1 MKKILVVYCHP
12 WNQSFNH
19 AVLEKTIKNLQ
30 LNGFG
35 YKVIDLYADHFNPIY
50 DEEEMRLFH
59 YGKTHDP
66 LVTEYLNDLKNANG
80 LIFITPVWWNDLP
93 AMLKGFID
101 KVMKEG
107 PGLSHVVTK
116 TGIKGLLTNLSS
128 AYVLTTSTSPTFY
141 LKLFCGNA
149 IERIFV
155 KSTLKQIGVKKATW
169 INFGNISNSELKSRN
184 KYLNRIAE
192 LNFRF

>member
-1 MKKILVVYCHP
+1 MKKVLVIYCHP
-12 WNQSFNH
+12 WKKSFNH
-19 AVLEKTIKNLQ
+19 AILDQVIKNLDSND
-30 LNGFG
+30 LD
-35 YKVIDLYADHFNPIY
+35 YKVIDLYADKFNPVY

-66 LVTEYLNDLKNANG
+66 LVTEYLTYLKEATN
-80 LIFITPVWWNDLP
+80 LIFITPVWWNDIP

-116 TGIKGLLTNLSS
+116 TGVKGLLTNLTS

-141 LKLFCGNA
+141 LKLLCGNS
-149 IERIFV
+149 IKKVFV
-155 KSTLKQIGVKKATW
+155 NSTLKQIGVKKARW
-169 INFGNISNSELKSRN
+169 INFGNISNSKLSQRT
-184 KYLNRIAE
+184 KYLDSIKDIQ
-192 LNFRF
+192 F

>member
-1 MKKILVVYCHP
+1 MKKILVIYCHP
-12 WNQSFNH
+12 WKHSFNH
-19 AVLEKTIKNLQ
+19 AVLENIVENLQ
-30 LNGFG
+30 NKGID
-35 YKVIDLYADHFNPIY
+35 YKVIDLYSDHFNPIY

-59 YGKTHDP
+59 FGKTHDP
-66 LVTEYLNDLKNANG
+66 LVEEYLDDLKNSSG
-80 LIFITPVWWNDLP
+80 LIFITPVWWNDIP

-149 IERIFV
+149 IKKIFV
-155 KSTLKQIGVKKATW
+155 KNTLKQIGVKKTTW
-169 INFGNISNSELKSRN
+169 INFGNISNSKLINRT
-184 KYLNRIAE
+184 KYLNKISQM
-192 LNFRF
+192 NFDF